1 MPGRSKALFIQ
12 KHDQGLNWEE
22 IERKRLKEW
31 ATDLEISPNLTPGF
45 SSMAIRRTSA
55 EKRMYAVT
63 SFLRPGVFVLFCE
76 TAGLAD
82 SLANREYEELRRRL
96 LLIKNVKL
104 VEISHLKPTM
114 NKPYDFLFF
123 FTREGKLRQIA
134 VRHDGMYYNMYTFD
148 AHPVEAS
155 CG

>member
-1 MPGRSKALFIQ
+1 
-12 KHDQGLNWEE
+12 
-22 IERKRLKEW
+22 
-31 ATDLEISPNLTPGF
+31 
-45 SSMAIRRTSA
+45 
-55 EKRMYAVT
+55 MYAVT

-96 LLIKNVKL
+96 LLIKNVKI
-104 VEISHLKPTM
+104 VEISHLKPTDHM
-114 NKPYDFLFF
+114 IFF

-134 VRHDGMYYNMYTFD
+134 VRHDGMYNMYTFD